1 MRMDKIILISGK
13 AEHGKDLSASILK
26 EYLEQKGKRVVI
38 TRYALGL
45 KEMAKTYCGWDG
57 NKDDK
62 GRELLQKLGTDKI
75 RKEMNLPNFHVTRL
89 MEDILICQDYFDYVI
104 VPDCRFPNEVEV
116 PKAMVG
122 KDKVIDIRVTRL
134 NHISKLNEKQMRH
147 ESEIAL
153 DDYKFSHYI
162 EAENEEQLREKLGD
176 LICGL

>member
-62 GRELLQKLGTDKI
+62 GRELLQKLGTEKI
-75 RKEMNLPNFHVTRL
+75 RKEMNMPNFHVMRL
-89 MEDILICQDYFDYVI
+89 MEDILICQEYFDYVI
-104 VPDCRFPNEVEV
+104 IPDCRFPNEVEM
-116 PKAMVG
+116 PKSMFG
-122 KDKVIDIRVTRL
+122 DKVVDIRVSRL
-134 NHISKLNEKQMRH
+134 NHVSKLNEEQLKH

-153 DDYKFSHYI
+153 DNYKFSHYI
-162 EAENEEQLREKLGD
+162 EAENKEQLREKLGD